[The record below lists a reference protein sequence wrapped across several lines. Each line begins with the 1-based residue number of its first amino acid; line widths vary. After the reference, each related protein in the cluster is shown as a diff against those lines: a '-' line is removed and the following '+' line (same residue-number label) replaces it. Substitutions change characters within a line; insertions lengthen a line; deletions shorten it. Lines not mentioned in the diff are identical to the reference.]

1 MAMGSLVLGVVGRN
15 SLVERGGGSRDCGG
29 GDGDGEG
36 GGTDEKL
43 ADLANVRRK
52 ETREDRDDADER
64 GGRSPT
70 RRLGFSDR
78 GVTRG
83 R

>member
-1 MAMGSLVLGVVGRN
+1 MWRGAAGN
-15 SLVERGGGSRDCGG
+15 HDRGGDN
-29 GDGDGEG
+29 GDGKGS
-36 GGTDEKL
+36 GTDEKL
-43 ADLANVRRK
+43 ADLPNVRQK

-64 GGRSPT
+64 GGQTPVRRS
-70 RRLGFSDR
+70 GNSDR